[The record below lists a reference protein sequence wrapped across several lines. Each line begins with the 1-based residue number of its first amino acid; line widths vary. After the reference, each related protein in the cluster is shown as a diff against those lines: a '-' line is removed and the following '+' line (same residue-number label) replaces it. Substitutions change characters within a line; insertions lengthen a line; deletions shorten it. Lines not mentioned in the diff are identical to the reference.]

1 MHKYVLFMCYLVSEK
16 NLRQFIRID
25 SIQQGG
31 LSYLGTRQGKS
42 KAESGMRLKNE
53 VTESVKIWF

>member
-1 MHKYVLFMCYLVSEK
+1 MCYLVSEK

-25 SIQQGG
+25 SIQQGR

-42 KAESGMRLKNE
+42 KAESGMRLKND
-53 VTESVKIWF
+53 VTESVKI